1 MSHAAIPDSAGA
13 RRHAVVAGIIW
24 LLLSAA
30 LVTLALILPI
40 QPVAASREAGVIDRT
55 FLVLLVVSI
64 PVFALVEVV
73 VVYSALRFRAVAD
86 EDGPPIASRR
96 AISVGWVTTT
106 TGMVLAL
113 AAFGWAGMNDVLHGP
128 HEHPDLVVR
137 VDGKQFGWTFD
148 YPSLGVSSTTLRV
161 PKDRLVRFELSSED
175 VLHSFWVP
183 AFRVKQDIVPGR
195 VIAVSATATEVG
207 TYQILCAEL
216 CGLGHT
222 YMRAPVEVMDQVAF
236 DHWASDA
243 KARAR

>member
-1 MSHAAIPDSAGA
+1 MSEGPLPGNTSP
-13 RRHAVVAGIIW
+13 RRHALIAGTIW

-40 QPVAASREAGVIDRT
+40 QPVAASREAGIIDRT

-64 PVFALVEVV
+64 PVFVLVEVV
-73 VVYSALRFRAVAD
+73 VVYSALRFRAAAG
-86 EDGPPIASRR
+86 EDGPPIAGRR
-96 AISVGWVTTT
+96 AVSVGWVTTT
-106 TGMVLAL
+106 TAMVLAL

-148 YPSLGVSSTTLRV
+148 YPSLGVRSETLRV
-161 PKDRLVRFELSSED
+161 PKDRLVRFELTSED

-207 TYQILCAEL
+207 TYQLLCAEL

-236 DHWASDA
+236 DNWASDV